1 MKPPLVRVLLG
12 CVLFM
17 ASSAVMAFDQTAD
30 KAAIENAAASYSA
43 AFNARDLKKL
53 ADHWG
58 PDAVYTNPV
67 TGNQVEGRDAIMKEF
82 ETTLASAPDAK
93 LDVQIESIQ
102 FLSPGVAVE
111 KGTATVVTANEKP
124 VVSRYLA
131 LHVKRDGKWLLDRVQ
146 EQEESLPPS
155 NYDKLKE
162 LEWMIGTWVDQ
173 DENAVV
179 ETVCQWTKNQA
190 FITRAFTVSVGDHID
205 MSGMQIIG
213 WDGSAGRIRSWVFD
227 SDGGF
232 GEATWTKKD
241 NRWIV
246 NAAGTLPDGR
256 KTSAV
261 NVLTILD
268 QETISWQSTGRSVG
282 GEILPNIEPVK
293 LKRQAAAESN

>member
-124 VVSRYLA
+124 VVSRYSA